1 MTRPTATILIAGC
14 LLVGLV
20 GCSTARGTS
29 ATPSSADPSSSAANL
44 AARPGHHE
52 LADILPKTVGSL
64 SYDASQPSGLNS
76 TYDKEVALESWG
88 GVVGC
93 NSGFIPLVAEYLP
106 AEYKDS
112 HTGRVGQ
119 DGLDLFRLTDATG
132 AQAAFDACNS
142 SAEYAASPVT
152 TAGQSYHTV
161 QTSTGPSTAAI
172 VGDVLIV
179 GTSDSSTVDSLRG
192 VIERAVANA
201 AS

>member
-1 MTRPTATILIAGC
+1 
-14 LLVGLV
+14 
-20 GCSTARGTS
+20 
-29 ATPSSADPSSSAANL
+29 
-44 AARPGHHE
+44 
-52 LADILPKTVGSL
+52 
-64 SYDASQPSGLNS
+64 LNS
-76 TYDKEVALESWG
+76 AYNKELALESWG

-93 NSGFIPLVAEYLP
+93 HSGFIPSIADYLP

-119 DGLDLFRLTDATG
+119 VELILFRLTDAPG

-142 SAEYAASPVT
+142 SAEYAATPAT
-152 TAGQSYHTV
+152 TAGRSYYTV

-179 GTSDSSTVDSLRG
+179 GTSDSSTADALQTVM
-192 VIERAVANA
+192 ERAVTNA